1 MRQLQKVLWA
11 KGILLSPQHLQL
23 QDRYLESVVEFALS
37 ALSFFPWGFSRLRI
51 DPEAVAGGLF
61 SVTQAT
67 GLFPDGLPFEVPEA
81 DGPLAPKPLDD
92 YWQPD
97 QTTLDVYL
105 AVPEYRPGG
114 QNVALGGGRDQA
126 RYAAEVE
133 MRRDENTG
141 LAEKPVQVARKRMR
155 ILVEGESQEGYSVLP
170 LARVRRGAG
179 GEVALDPHF
188 VPPLVDILASDY
200 LLSINRR
207 LVELLSARSAT
218 LSGTRRQRNRG
229 LADFGLSDVA
239 NFWLLYTVN
248 THLPQL
254 RHLYEVRR
262 GHPGA
267 LFEAMLGLAGAL
279 TTFSTKYHPRTLPLY
294 DHTALGPCFQAL
306 DAVIRELLETVV
318 PTNHVTL
325 PLRPTEQASVQAT
338 AIDQDRY
345 LAAPQLY
352 LAIRAEMPREELL
365 RRTPQLV
372 KISSADQVERL
383 IRQALPGMG
392 LHHVADPPSAIPV
405 KLDYQYFLIDQSGPE
420 WDAVRRARNLAA
432 YVPSDFIG
440 PQLELVVVLP
450 PER

>member
-11 KGILLSPQHLQL
+11 KGVLLSPQHLQL
-23 QDRYLESVVEFALS
+23 QDRYLESVVDFALS
-37 ALSFFPWGFSRLRI
+37 ALTFYPWGFSRLRI
-51 DPEAVAGGLF
+51 DPEAIAGGLF
-61 SVTQAT
+61 SITQAT
-67 GLFPDGLPFEVPEA
+67 GLFPDGLPFDIPEV
-81 DGPLAPKPLDD
+81 DGTLAPKPLDD
-92 YWQPD
+92 YWAPD
-97 QTTLDVYL
+97 QSEIDVYL
-105 AVPEYRPGG
+105 AVPEYRTGG
-114 QNVALGGGRDQA
+114 QNVAMGAGREQA
-126 RYAAEVE
+126 RYAAEITLL
-133 MRRDENTG
+133 RDENTG

-170 LARVRRGAG
+170 VARVQRSAG
-179 GEVALDPHF
+179 GEMTLDPQF
-188 VPPLVDILASDY
+188 VPPLVDILASDA

-207 LVELLSARSAT
+207 LVELLSARSAA

-248 THLPQL
+248 THLPRI

-262 GHPGA
+262 GHPGE
-267 LFEAMLGLAGAL
+267 LFEAMLALAGAL
-279 TTFSTKYHPRTLPLY
+279 TTFSTKYHPRSLPAY
-294 DHTALGPCFQAL
+294 DHTDLGPRFQEL

-318 PTNHVTL
+318 PISHVTL
-325 PLRPTEQASVQAT
+325 PLRPTEETSVVAT

-352 LAIRAEMPREELL
+352 LAIRADMPRDELL
-365 RRTPQLV
+365 RRTPHLV
-372 KISSADQVERL
+372 KISSADQVQRL
-383 IRQALPGMG
+383 IRQALPGVG
-392 LHHVADPPSAIPV
+392 LFHVADPPSGIPV
-405 KLDYQYFLIDQSGPE
+405 KLDYEHFLIEQAGPE
-420 WDAVRRARNLAA
+420 WDAIRRARNLAA